1 MIYQLASLLDFFGPA
16 RLLQS
21 YTVLM
26 GLALFSG
33 FIITYIVLPKTYK
46 KLPHDRGREFTATA
60 EAAKGKPTG
69 SGVVFITIFVLIV
82 FVFVPLN
89 WLQIVILLLTWLTM
103 LTGYL
108 DDRSVNS
115 WGEYRKAI
123 LDLLL
128 SVGASFASIYSKNRC
143 GCSMALHHHFYNY
156 DMGLNQYNKLYRW
169 R

>member
-33 FIITYIVLPKTYK
+33 FIITYIVLPKTYA

-69 SGVVFITIFVLIV
+69 SGVVFITIFV
-82 FVFVPLN
+82 
-89 WLQIVILLLTWLTM
+89 
-103 LTGYL
+103 
-108 DDRSVNS
+108 
-115 WGEYRKAI
+115 
-123 LDLLL
+123 
-128 SVGASFASIYSKNRC
+128 
-143 GCSMALHHHFYNY
+143 
-156 DMGLNQYNKLYRW
+156 
-169 R
+169 